1 VNLPE
6 MHLPI
11 DAFIDPHGQNRAE
24 IEQLVNRFVTQA
36 LDFLTN
42 AADHSPMPV
51 ESPLPE
57 PIGIPE
63 LPANLDEIL
72 AGVDLLVRG
81 SMNTA
86 NPGFIGHMDP
96 MPTTISML
104 GEFITATLNNN
115 MFTLEMSPAF
125 SRLEHRLLQEFGKFF
140 GLGENSGG
148 VLTGA
153 GGIANLEALTVARNV
168 AFNARERGIVGLD
181 HQPVIFASDV
191 AHMSLQKATML
202 LGLGTEAVIPVESD
216 ADSRMIPE
224 RLREA
229 VAAARE
235 ANQAPFAVVATVG
248 TTTTGNIDPLTE
260 IGQIA
265 RDEKLWFHVDA
276 AYGGA
281 VYFSDAQRWRM
292 AGIEQADS
300 ITFNPQKW
308 LYVTKTCA
316 MALFRDFSVL
326 DRVFRIGASYTKAA
340 GDFIDLGEIG
350 VQGTRHADV
359 LKLWL
364 ALQHIGRQGFA
375 KLVDHGSELAAR
387 IAVEVAR
394 RPYLELASQ
403 PETNIACFR
412 GCPDW
417 LPANTWDDWNA
428 RLQESLLR
436 DSNLFVSLP
445 LYRNSRWL
453 RIILLNPYTDD
464 STLDKLFAH
473 VDAYASQ
480 SRGD

>member
-1 VNLPE
+1 MKLSEMRLPV
-6 MHLPI
+6 
-11 DAFIDPHGQNRAE
+11 DAFIDPYGHNRAE
-24 IEQLVNRFVTQA
+24 IEQLVSRFVEHA
-36 LDFLTN
+36 LDFLSN
-42 AADHSPMPV
+42 AAASSPMPAA
-51 ESPLPE
+51 SPLPE
-57 PIGIPE
+57 PVGIPE
-63 LPANLDEIL
+63 LPADLDEIL
-72 AGVDLLVRG
+72 AGLDLLIRG

-104 GEFITATLNNN
+104 GEFISATLNNN
-115 MFTLEMSPAF
+115 MFTLEMSPTF
-125 SRLEHRLLQEFGKFF
+125 SRLEDRLLREFGRFF
-140 GLGENSGG
+140 GLGERSGG

-168 AFNARERGIVGLD
+168 AFNARERGIVGLG

-229 VAAARE
+229 LAAARE
-235 ANQAPFAVVATVG
+235 AGLAPFAVVATVG
-248 TTTTGNIDPLTE
+248 TTTTGNIDPLAE
-260 IGQIA
+260 IGQVA

-281 VYFSDAQRWRM
+281 AYFSEAQRWRM
-292 AGIEQADS
+292 AGVEQADS
-300 ITFNPQKW
+300 LTFNPQKW
-308 LYVTKTCA
+308 LYVTKTCS

-326 DRVFRIGASYTKAA
+326 DRAFRISASYTRAS
-340 GDFIDLGEIG
+340 GDFINLGEIG

-375 KLVDHGSELAAR
+375 KLVDHGCELAAR
-387 IAVEVAR
+387 IAVEVER
-394 RPYLELASQ
+394 RPFLELASQ

-417 LPANTWDDWNA
+417 LPRDAWDDWNA
-428 RLQESLLR
+428 NLQESLLR
-436 DSNLFVSLP
+436 DAEIFVSLP
-445 LYRNSRWL
+445 LYRDSRWL
-453 RIILLNPYTDD
+453 RVILLNPYTDD
-464 STLDKLFAH
+464 AVLDRLFAH
-473 VDAYASQ
+473 VDACASE